1 MLRRKALA
9 GCVVAAVILCATIW
23 SGSQSTR
30 KHENTH
36 QATSLP
42 GPSPMSK
49 QSEAVTSSPDAV
61 PKAEKIHSVD
71 VEGSAPNIDS
81 LVSGI
86 PEADR
91 VLARRLLSRY
101 AEAYQ
106 YWSREQLE
114 WMRNNGYP
122 MPEDWVAA
130 EKMTIEQ
137 LIALGRAGD
146 AKAAMLA
153 ADRLLRQA
161 VDNFEAGRGPA
172 LNDSPERAAMI
183 DLEGRGS
190 YQGNCSPFYLYID
203 ARYYEELSSVSPG
216 SFSDSAV
223 RQALVRY
230 AVLSALGDRR
240 AMAYVSTLSRALGA
254 TSSGALDMAQSSADI
269 RGRFPAHCRWSTF
282 PGSQ

>member
-1 MLRRKALA
+1 MLRRNVLA

-23 SGSQSTR
+23 SVNHSVPNRESTG
-30 KHENTH
+30 N
-36 QATSLP
+36 ATSVP
-42 GPSPMSK
+42 APSPMPK
-49 QSEAVTSSPDAV
+49 RSEAVTTTPGAA
-61 PKAEKIHSVD
+61 PMAEKNHSVED
-71 VEGSAPNIDS
+71 EEKAPNIDS

-91 VLARRLLSRY
+91 VLAKRLLSRY

-106 YWSREQLE
+106 YSSMEQLE
-114 WMRNNGYP
+114 WMKNNGYP

-137 LIALGRAGD
+137 LIALGKAGD

-161 VDNFEAGRGPA
+161 VDNYEAGRGPA

-240 AMAYVSTLSRALGA
+240 AMVYVSNLSRALGA

-269 RGRFPAHCRWSTF
+269 RGRFPANCQWSTF